1 VAPRLLILAG
11 EVVFAKRAADAVEG
25 CERLAATTREALEG
39 SAPPP
44 SPASSADFI
53 AERKRYIPA
62 PGRPENGQRLR
73 EAQIMHK
80 VEIPSW
86 AVERALARRGRLHP
100 FDDLDPART
109 ALVVVDLQNGFMAP
123 GQPAEVA
130 QAREIVPNVNRLA
143 RATRAA
149 GGMVAWI
156 QNTITPDTEKSWSVW
171 FDHFAREEWGPRM
184 RQAFTPGDFGHA
196 LYAELETAE
205 GDLRVRKTRFSALI
219 QGSSDLDAMLRARGI
234 DTLIIVGTA
243 TNVCCES
250 TARDAMML
258 NYKVFF
264 VSDANACRTDAEHN
278 ATLASLMVMF
288 ADVRST
294 DEMIALLQSRAAPAA
309 AAAE

>member
-1 VAPRLLILAG
+1 MHRIAIP
-11 EVVFAKRAADAVEG
+11 EYAV
-25 CERLAATTREALEG
+25 
-39 SAPPP
+39 
-44 SPASSADFI
+44 D
-53 AERKRYIPA
+53 
-62 PGRPENGQRLR
+62 
-73 EAQIMHK
+73 
-80 VEIPSW
+80 
-86 AVERALARRGRLHP
+86 RALARRGRLYP
-100 FDDLDPART
+100 FEDLDPARA

-143 RATRAA
+143 RASRAA
-149 GGMVAWI
+149 GGTVVWI
-156 QNTITPDTEKSWSVW
+156 QNTITPETEKSWSVW
-171 FDHFAREEWGPRM
+171 FSHFAREEWGPRM

-196 LYAELETAE
+196 LYPELEVLP
-205 GDLRVRKTRFSALI
+205 GDLTVRKTRFSALV
-219 QGSSDLDAMLRARGI
+219 QGASDLDAILRTRGI

-294 DEMIALLQSRAAPAA
+294 DEMIALLQSGVAQPAA
-309 AAAE
+309 AAE